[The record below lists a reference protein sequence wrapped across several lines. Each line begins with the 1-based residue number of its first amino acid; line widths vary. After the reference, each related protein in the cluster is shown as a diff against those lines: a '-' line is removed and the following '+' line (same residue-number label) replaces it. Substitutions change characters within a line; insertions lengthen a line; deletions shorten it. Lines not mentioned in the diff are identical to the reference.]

1 MERSAER
8 SAARDHAAAVVRKN
22 TLLMPKEKPLVAP
35 SSGFGCKKNAKRY
48 CCGNLRTRESLH
60 FTFISKCFTMGCMS
74 KKVKEKTQVNFRLP
88 SGLFKDLQDVADRS
102 GLTQTGIV
110 TEGVRQRVQEL
121 KKILAKEGVER

>member
-1 MERSAER
+1 
-8 SAARDHAAAVVRKN
+8 
-22 TLLMPKEKPLVAP
+22 
-35 SSGFGCKKNAKRY
+35 
-48 CCGNLRTRESLH
+48 
-60 FTFISKCFTMGCMS
+60 MGCMS